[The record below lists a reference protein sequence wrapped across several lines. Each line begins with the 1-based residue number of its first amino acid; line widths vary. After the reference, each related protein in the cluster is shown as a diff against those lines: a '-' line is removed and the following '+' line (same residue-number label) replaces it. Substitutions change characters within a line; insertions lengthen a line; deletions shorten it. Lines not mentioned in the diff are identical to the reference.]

1 MILNLNRNSMKVN
14 AFYSHNKSK
23 ASVKMHGIINA
34 TNIYIEPEFNN
45 LKIDFCLNELI
56 SPLQS
61 NDKFYSIEKMF

>member
-1 MILNLNRNSMKVN
+1 
-14 AFYSHNKSK
+14 
-23 ASVKMHGIINA
+23 MHGIINA